1 MFKKI
6 ILFLLLV
13 VVDVETKGWTGE
25 RGKAA
30 RRRWK
35 C

>member
-1 MFKKI
+1 MADRAGAKAKAQSR
-6 ILFLLLV
+6 
-13 VVDVETKGWTGE
+13 GWTGE